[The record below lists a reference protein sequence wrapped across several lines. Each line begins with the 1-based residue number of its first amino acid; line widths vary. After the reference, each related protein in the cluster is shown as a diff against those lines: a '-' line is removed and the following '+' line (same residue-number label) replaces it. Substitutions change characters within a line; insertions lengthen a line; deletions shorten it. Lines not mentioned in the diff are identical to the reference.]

1 MLIAIA
7 MLTFALG
14 SAGLA
19 GPLPASAGTLAMASQ
34 ADPQGDPAQPAPPP
48 EPAVPP
54 PAAEPVQRAPVPQPA
69 RPAPPVQPGRGTT
82 QGGPVVVEPDAPS
95 AEPVVPSERAGNEVV
110 RVGSDYT
117 LRAGDVIEEL
127 VVVMG
132 TATIEGHVAGD
143 LVVVLGEARLGPRA
157 VIDGDVVVVGGSLG
171 VQAGAAAHRDVVV
184 VGGALDAPSDFM
196 PGGEQMVFGFR
207 ALGDSVRGVLPW
219 LMRGLLWGRPIVPDL
234 GWVWAV
240 VGVLFLVYLGVLLVF
255 EPPVRMAS
263 DALATTPL
271 RALVTGLIVLLLAGP
286 VLLLLAASVIGLIV
300 VPFALCAIVVAGL
313 VGKIAAARWL
323 GARVLPEG
331 ESSERLL
338 VIRSFTLGCA
348 ILVLIYMV
356 PVIGGVVWAIM
367 GATGLGAASLAF
379 MAAYRKEN
387 PPPPPVVVPPPPQP
401 SPLVPPLPA
410 AYAAGEGDAAFST
423 APAPMAA
430 GAPAQPLALF
440 PRAAFTERLAAFAL
454 DAILVAIAVGLL
466 DPLDEDAFVPV
477 FLFYRSA
484 FWAWKGATVGGIIC
498 QLRVARLDGAPLGA
512 AEALVRGLGSI
523 FSIAVLGIG
532 CLWVLRDPERQAWH
546 DKMAG
551 TCVVK
556 VPRNWPL

>member
-1 MLIAIA
+1 MLIAVA
-7 MLTFALG
+7 VLTFALG
-14 SAGLA
+14 SADLA
-19 GPLPASAGTLAMASQ
+19 GPLPELAGTLARASQ
-34 ADPQGDPAQPAPPP
+34 AGAPGDPTQPAPPP
-48 EPAVPP
+48 EPAEP
-54 PAAEPVQRAPVPQPA
+54 PAAEPAQPTPVPQPA
-69 RPAPPVQPGRGTT
+69 RPTPPALPGRGTT
-82 QGGPVVVEPDAPS
+82 PGGPVVVEPD
-95 AEPVVPSERAGNEVV
+95 VPSIDSTLPAERAGDEVV

-117 LRAGDVIEEL
+117 LRAGDVIDEI

-143 LVVVLGEARLGPRA
+143 LVVVLGEARLGPKA

-171 VQAGAAAHRDVVV
+171 VQAGAVAHRDVVV

-196 PGGEQMVFGFR
+196 PGGEQTVLGFR
-207 ALGDSVRGVLPW
+207 AMGDSVRAVLPW

-234 GWVWAV
+234 PWVWML

-255 EPPVRMAS
+255 EHPVRTAS

-300 VPFALCAIVVAGL
+300 VPFALCAIMVAGL

-331 ESSERLL
+331 ESAERLL

-348 ILVLIYMV
+348 ILVLVYMV

-367 GATGLGAASLAF
+367 GASGLGAASLAF

-387 PPPPPVVVPPPPQP
+387 PPAPPVVVPPPQP
-401 SPLVPPLPA
+401 FAPPLPA
-410 AYAAGEGDAAFST
+410 SYAMSGGDIAAST

-430 GAPAQPLALF
+430 GAPAQSLALF

-512 AEALVRGLGSI
+512 AESLVRGLGSI

-532 CLWVLRDPERQAWH
+532 CLWILRDPERQAWH